1 MDFESEGVCVHVLFL
16 AQVMFFFIFFF
27 FFSLYDDDSGA
38 TRSGAGERKARAST
52 CRNERSE
59 CRR

>member
-1 MDFESEGVCVHVLFL
+1 MDKAMDFESEVVRV
-16 AQVMFFFIFFF
+16 QVRIPVRAIFFF
-27 FFSLYDDDSGA
+27 FLYDDDDGGA
-38 TRSGAGERKARAST
+38 TRSGAGEREARAST